1 MPHGLLGSTSMSAM
15 FARLPA
21 RVMLPLVAMLSAIAS
36 AGLPDLDTIREWIRR
51 IQQFLAIG
59 GIALALGFSL
69 IFIVAWVL
77 SHLRKAKAEDE
88 VTGNGW
94 LSKIALASSFVP
106 VALTLAAAV
115 GLFVPML
122 KPLMLKL
129 FAYAVLVAGVSW
141 LICIAALIV
150 GGGRRELARIR
161 RALLL
166 AGTPFYCLAVWVGRF
181 L

>member
-1 MPHGLLGSTSMSAM
+1 MSAM

-21 RVMLPLVAMLSAIAS
+21 RVMLPLVAMLTALAS
-36 AGLPDLDTIREWIRR
+36 ASLPDLDTIREWIRR
-51 IQQFLAIG
+51 IQQFIVLG
-59 GIALALGFSL
+59 GVALALGFSM

-77 SHLRKAKAEDE
+77 SHLRQPKPETEDE
-88 VTGNGW
+88 PSGNGW
-94 LSKIALASSFVP
+94 MSRIALWSSFLP
-106 VALTLAAAV
+106 VALTVACAV
-115 GLFVPML
+115 GLFVPLL

-141 LICIAALIV
+141 LISMAALIV
-150 GGGRRELARIR
+150 GGRREELARIR

-166 AGTPFYCLAVWVGRF
+166 AGTPFYCLAVWISRF

>member
-1 MPHGLLGSTSMSAM
+1 MSAM

-21 RVMLPLVAMLSAIAS
+21 RVMLPLVAMLTAIAS
-36 AGLPDLDTIREWIRR
+36 AGLPDLDTIREWIKR
-51 IQQFLAIG
+51 IQQFLALG

-77 SHLRKAKAEDE
+77 SHLRKPRVLAEGE
-88 VTGNGW
+88 EPGAGW
-94 LSKIALASSFVP
+94 LSKIALGSSFLP
-106 VALTLAAAV
+106 VALTIAAAV
-115 GLFVPML
+115 GLFVPLL

-150 GGGRRELARIR
+150 GGGREELARIR

-166 AGTPFYCLAVWVGRF
+166 AGTPFYCLAVWISRF